1 MLRITH
7 RKGSHEP
14 SWCLQGEPHVRTL
27 IVACIITRRIIHSQV
42 AYHVPDEWHTLHI
55 GLFWLQAGQTN
66 TVYGVQQSNG
76 QLFFMMLYVAVR
88 VSHL

>member
-1 MLRITH
+1 M
-7 RKGSHEP
+7 S
-14 SWCLQGEPHVRTL
+14 CFNDDC
-27 IVACIITRRIIHSQV
+27 A
-42 AYHVPDEWHTLHI
+42 A

-88 VSHL
+88 VSQRFCDIFALGCIDPDVFISFLGKSWNKKSYP